1 MRRSGRPAVLGTE
14 IRKSS
19 VGDLAISTRSST
31 ESTWNPLTGCTK
43 VSPGCQHCYAERM
56 SRRLKAMGKPNDRNG
71 VFFFKQWGGVRK
83 KRNGRLLDGRT
94 WDEMPAAAFA
104 G

>member
-1 MRRSGRPAVLGTE
+1 
-14 IRKSS
+14 
-19 VGDLAISTRSST
+19 
-31 ESTWNPLTGCTK
+31 
-43 VSPGCQHCYAERM
+43 M

-71 VFFFKQWGGVRK
+71 VFFFKQWGCVRK